1 MVKVFFSPFAWN
13 KLKTTH
19 CFICQVSHFDPN
31 SGVEACEECQASS
44 KFCRK
49 KDFASTHP
57 NLPPL
62 HHRHYLPSDPAVAS
76 KRLSNNLSERRTDPL
91 GLCFFSGDLWK
102 ICKKKTR
109 FAFKGLFRFFFPFS
123 FTPQPKILF
132 VVISCNSPLSPAFAW
147 EDISP
152 TQPGYF
158 AGFNF
163 PYVVKV
169 VVIKC

>member
-57 NLPPL
+57 TPPPL
-62 HHRHYLPSDPAVAS
+62 PHRHYLPSDPTVAS

-91 GLCFFSGDLWK
+91 ELRFFSGDLWK
-102 ICKKKTR
+102 ICKKKQDLLLKAFSGFSSR
-109 FAFKGLFRFFFPFS
+109 FPSHLNLKFSLWSSAVTLLYLLLLLEKIFPQLSQDILQGLTF
-123 FTPQPKILF
+123 LM
-132 VVISCNSPLSPAFAW
+132 L
-147 EDISP
+147 
-152 TQPGYF
+152 
-158 AGFNF
+158 
-163 PYVVKV
+163 
-169 VVIKC
+169 